1 MPSAFPAL
9 SKKALAPAKKKKVK
23 YCKAPG
29 APKRFKSAFIFFT
42 MHRHKTIR
50 KDIEEK
56 LGKGDRTPDV
66 AKIISEEWRNM
77 KAEDRAVWDEK
88 ARLDKERFEV
98 EKALY
103 TGPWKIPVKQKSQK
117 DPGAP
122 KRPMS
127 SFLSY
132 SNSKRS
138 EIKRTHP
145 GISNSDASK
154 LLAKM
159 WKEAPYEQKREH
171 IEREEGLREIY
182 KREIAEYRKKKK
194 DDIDE
199 VREEREKAA
208 LRYID
213 NRAKG
218 IIDETELLAV
228 SWGPNDGSNNVNN
241 PEQGHYP
248 PQGPYDGAP
257 YGDPYYS
264 HLYHHG
270 PPPPHEY
277 HAPPPPPHGYHGGP
291 PPPPHYYSNHGQP
304 QPPPPPHYPGHGAH
318 HGEGRDAP
326 PPPPPH
332 GHYGYY
338 DDGYGGYTPQLYHHH
353 PPAPA
358 PGREPGTESV
368 PGDAKGGKQD
378 QSHGHPPAGGAPPPM
393 DHGDPAASG
402 YYYSSHE
409 HPHPHPH
416 PPQPPLDG
424 HHYDGGYS
432 EHYSSQQPSSSQDA
446 PPVY

>member
-1 MPSAFPAL
+1 
-9 SKKALAPAKKKKVK
+9 
-23 YCKAPG
+23 
-29 APKRFKSAFIFFT
+29 
-42 MHRHKTIR
+42 
-50 KDIEEK
+50 
-56 LGKGDRTPDV
+56 
-66 AKIISEEWRNM
+66 M
-77 KAEDRAVWDEK
+77 KPEDRAVWDEK
-88 ARLDKERFEV
+88 DRLDKERFEV

-159 WKEAPYEQKREH
+159 WKEALCEEKREH
-171 IEREEGLREIY
+171 IEREERLREIY
-182 KREIAEYRKKKK
+182 KREIAEYRNKKKN
-194 DDIDE
+194 DIEE

-218 IIDETELLAV
+218 IIDESELLSV
-228 SWGPNDGSNNVNN
+228 SWGPNEGSNNGTN
-241 PEQGHYP
+241 PEQQGHYP
-248 PQGPYDGAP
+248 PHAAYDGAA

-264 HLYHHG
+264 HPYHHG
-270 PPPPHEY
+270 PPPPHGY
-277 HAPPPPPHGYHGGP
+277 HAPPIPHGYHGGP
-291 PPPPHYYSNHGQP
+291 PPQPHYYAAHG
-304 QPPPPPHYPGHGAH
+304 QPPPPAHFAHGAH
-318 HGEGRDAP
+318 QGEGRDAP

-338 DDGYGGYTPQLYHHH
+338 DDVYGGYAPQHYHHHHH

-358 PGREPGTESV
+358 PGQESGTESV
-368 PGDAKGGKQD
+368 AGDAAKCVQRGQNH
-378 QSHGHPPAGGAPPPM
+378 HGHPPVEGVPPPM
-393 DHGDPAASG
+393 DHGAGG
-402 YYYSSHE
+402 YYYDSNE
-409 HPHPHPH
+409 HP
-416 PPQPPLDG
+416 PPPAPPLDG
-424 HHYDGGYS
+424 QHYDGGYS
-432 EHYSSQQPSSSQDA
+432 EHYASQQPPSQDA